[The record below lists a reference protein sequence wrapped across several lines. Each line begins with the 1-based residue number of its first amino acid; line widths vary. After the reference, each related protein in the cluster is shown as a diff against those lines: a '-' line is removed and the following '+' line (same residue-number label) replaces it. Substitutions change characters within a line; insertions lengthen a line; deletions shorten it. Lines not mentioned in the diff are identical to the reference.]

1 MVLHAQRVA
10 VWPLLHVYGFEV
22 WGQKMRVRLDG
33 WPPSQ
38 ALPDCHPF
46 LQGAH
51 LEGDG
56 LAVVDGVVVLDEHR
70 EHVLRP
76 TLEADVIHHEYLLFG
91 LGLRVQKAM

>member
-1 MVLHAQRVA
+1 MHRGWRFGVFFMYTGLRCGVK
-10 VWPLLHVYGFEV
+10 
-22 WGQKMRVRLDG
+22 KMRVGLDG

-76 TLEADVIHHEYLLFG
+76 TCEAGVIHHEYLLFG